1 MFPANWAGRTAMKSK
16 IFVVDDHPLVREWL
30 TTLIDQTMDL
40 EVCGGANESAGALR
54 GIAECRPDL
63 AVIDLSLGTESG
75 LDLIHAIGEQYPTVA
90 MIVLS
95 MHEENVYAE
104 RSIRAGARGYVMK
117 RESTKRVVD
126 AIHRVLAGNIYL
138 SSELTEVFAQK
149 FVFGSKSSGEPLPQ
163 LSDRE
168 LEVFRFIGQGY
179 ETREIADRLK
189 VNIKTV
195 QTYCTRIKEKLN
207 LNSGA
212 ELLREAMRWSRADGA
227 P

>member
-1 MFPANWAGRTAMKSK
+1 MKSK

-30 TTLIDQTMDL
+30 TTLIDQTVDL
-40 EVCGGANESAGALR
+40 EVCGGANESASALR

-63 AVIDLSLGTESG
+63 AVIDLSLGAESG
-75 LDLIHAIGEQYPTVA
+75 LDLIRTIGEQHPKVA

-95 MHEENVYAE
+95 MHDEHVYAE

-117 RESTKRVVD
+117 RESTKKVVD

-149 FVFGSKSSGEPLPQ
+149 FISGAKNPGETLPQ

-168 LEVFRFIGQGY
+168 LEVFRFVGQGY
-179 ETREIADRLK
+179 ETREIADRLN

-212 ELLREAMRWSRADGA
+212 ELLREAMRWTRMD
-227 P
+227 PVP

>member
-1 MFPANWAGRTAMKSK
+1 MTKSK

-30 TTLIDQTMDL
+30 TTLIEQTTDL
-40 EVCGGANESAGALR
+40 EVCGGSEEPGEALR
-54 GIAECRPDL
+54 GIANCQPHL
-63 AVIDLSLGTESG
+63 AVIDLSLGGESG
-75 LDLIHAIGEQYPTVA
+75 LDLIRAIGERHPKVA

-95 MHEENVYAE
+95 MHEEHAYAE

-117 RESTKRVVD
+117 REATKKVVD
-126 AIHRVLAGNIYL
+126 AIHRVLAGSTYL
-138 SSELTEVFAQK
+138 SKELTEVFAQK
-149 FVFGSKSSGEPLPQ
+149 FIAVSQNHGETLGQ

-179 ETREIADRLK
+179 ETREIADRLN

-195 QTYCTRIKEKLN
+195 QTYCTRIKDKLR
-207 LNSGA
+207 LNTGG
-212 ELLREAMRWSRADGA
+212 ELLREALRWNNTHAV

>member
-1 MFPANWAGRTAMKSK
+1 MTKSR

-30 TTLIDQTMDL
+30 TTLIDQTTDL
-40 EVCGGANESAGALR
+40 EVCGGSEESAGALR
-54 GIAECRPDL
+54 GIAECQPDL
-63 AVIDLSLGTESG
+63 AVIDLSLGAESG
-75 LDLIHAIGEQYPTVA
+75 LDLIRTIGERHPKVA

-95 MHEENVYAE
+95 MHEEHVYAE

-117 RESTKRVVD
+117 RESTKKVVD
-126 AIHRVLAGNIYL
+126 AIHRVLEGNTYL
-138 SSELTEVFAQK
+138 SNELTEAFAQK
-149 FVFGSKSSGEPLPQ
+149 FISGSQSHGETLSQ

-179 ETREIADRLK
+179 ETREIADRLN

-207 LNSGA
+207 LNTGA
-212 ELLREAMRWSRADGA
+212 ELLREAMRWNSTSSV